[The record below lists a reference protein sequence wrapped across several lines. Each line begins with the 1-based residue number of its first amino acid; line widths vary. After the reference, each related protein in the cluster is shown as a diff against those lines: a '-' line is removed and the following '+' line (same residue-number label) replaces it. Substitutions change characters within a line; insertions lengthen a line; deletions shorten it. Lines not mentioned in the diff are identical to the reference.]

1 MITFCLV
8 FTAFN
13 VFPVSDAFQDQNYPV
28 VIHCQDQFYV
38 FWHDMRYY
46 SPDRSIFGCR
56 VSYAGIVLDPGGR
69 ELMRDRAE
77 WLDAAFDGANFLIA
91 VQDSC

>member
-1 MITFCLV
+1 MILFYLV
-8 FTAFN
+8 LTAFN
-13 VFPVSDAFQDQNYPV
+13 GFPISDAFQDQNYPV
-28 VIHCQDQFYV
+28 VIHAQDQYYV

-56 VSYAGIVLDPGGR
+56 VTLDGVVLDTSGR
-69 ELMRDRAE
+69 EILRDRAE
-77 WLDAAFDGANFLIA
+77 WLDAAFDGANFLVA